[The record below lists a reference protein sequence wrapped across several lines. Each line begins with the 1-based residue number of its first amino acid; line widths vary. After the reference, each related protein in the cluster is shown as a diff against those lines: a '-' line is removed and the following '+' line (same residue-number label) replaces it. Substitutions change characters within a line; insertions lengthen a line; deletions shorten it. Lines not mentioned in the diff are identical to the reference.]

1 MSCGEKRACG
11 GAGEHRTDLALE
23 AFGLGFA
30 HVCAED
36 CQNQGSEGEPA
47 LQLRGGVLS
56 WLHVA
61 PKSCR
66 SRRAAGEQRLVY
78 LWLWSFILLREVFRP
93 TEGIP
98 GTFGFLTHTS
108 GEKHALGYKATF
120 VAPHKVHSGSGRAS
134 VTAAAPQPLLRTQLP
149 NTRGIS
155 A

>member
-1 MSCGEKRACG
+1 MRNERV
-11 GAGEHRTDLALE
+11 EALGNTE
-23 AFGLGFA
+23 QTSHWKPLDWGLLTF
-30 HVCAED
+30 V
-36 CQNQGSEGEPA
+36 
-47 LQLRGGVLS
+47 LRIAKIRGLKGKLPSSSGGVLS
-56 WLHVA
+56 WLRVA

-120 VAPHKVHSGSGRAS
+120 VAPHKVHLGSGRAS
-134 VTAAAPQPLLRTQLP
+134 VTAAAPQPLLRTRLP

>member
-1 MSCGEKRACG
+1 MRNERV
-11 GAGEHRTDLALE
+11 EALGNTE
-23 AFGLGFA
+23 QTSHWKPLDWGLLTF
-30 HVCAED
+30 V
-36 CQNQGSEGEPA
+36 
-47 LQLRGGVLS
+47 LRIAKIRGLKGKLPSSSGGVLS

-108 GEKHALGYKATF
+108 GEKHALGYKATL

-134 VTAAAPQPLLRTQLP
+134 VTAAAPQPLLRTRLP

>member
-1 MSCGEKRACG
+1 MRNERVEALGNTEQTSHWKPLDWGLLTFVLRIAKIRG
-11 GAGEHRTDLALE
+11 LKGKLPSSSGA
-23 AFGLGFA
+23 
-30 HVCAED
+30 
-36 CQNQGSEGEPA
+36 
-47 LQLRGGVLS
+47 VLC
-56 WLHVA
+56 VA

-93 TEGIP
+93 TAGIP

-108 GEKHALGYKATF
+108 GEKHALGYKATL
-120 VAPHKVHSGSGRAS
+120 VAPHKVHTGSRRAS
-134 VTAAAPQPLLRTQLP
+134 VTAAAPQPLLRTRLP

>member
-1 MSCGEKRACG
+1 MRNERV
-11 GAGEHRTDLALE
+11 EALGNTE
-23 AFGLGFA
+23 QTSHWKPLDWGLLTF
-30 HVCAED
+30 V
-36 CQNQGSEGEPA
+36 
-47 LQLRGGVLS
+47 LRIAKIRGLKGKLPSSSGGVLS

-134 VTAAAPQPLLRTQLP
+134 VTAAAPQPLLRTRLP